1 MENKTKG
8 QLERMQWYNNLCKET
23 GYEPLRGNPY
33 AENSPIVEFEKLM
46 IIVSNYVSL
55 VYFLCRIDQLVPN
68 KKD

>member
-33 AENSPIVEFEKLM
+33 AENSSIVEFEKAHDYCEQQRKELR
-46 IIVSNYVSL
+46 NE
-55 VYFLCRIDQLVPN
+55 RI
-68 KKD
+68 